1 MSRIFQRPGR
11 TGYYL
16 SIPIPRSLRPTYR
29 RSELVK
35 KLGNTRR
42 EADAKKRSIEAQINR
57 EFGAK
62 LSTLS
67 LVEKIEESYKSTHI
81 SGLPEKEKENI
92 RSAYPIDLDEEGHPI
107 NKEEAALWLA
117 LDGKLTW
124 HQWINKRKA
133 DVLLFLFR

>member
-16 SIPIPRSLRPTYR
+16 SVPIPRNLRSSYR

-42 EADAKKRSIEAQINR
+42 EADAKKHSIEAQINR

-62 LSTLS
+62 LNSLS
-67 LVEKIEESYKSTHI
+67 LVEKVEESYNSEQL
-81 SGLPEKEKENI
+81 SELPKEEKENI
-92 RSAYPIDLDEEGHPI
+92 RSAFPLDLDEEGHPT
-107 NKEEAALWLA
+107 KKEAAAYGL
-117 LDGKLTW
+117 
-124 HQWINKRKA
+124 H
-133 DVLLFLFR
+133 